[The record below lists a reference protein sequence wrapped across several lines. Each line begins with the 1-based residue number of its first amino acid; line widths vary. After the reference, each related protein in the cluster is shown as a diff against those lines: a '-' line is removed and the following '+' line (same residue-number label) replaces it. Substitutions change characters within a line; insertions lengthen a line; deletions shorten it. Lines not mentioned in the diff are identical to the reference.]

1 VRGAVESTVPDDEVA
16 SFYKSLQER
25 YGEDYEITD
34 APKRVIL
41 TVRPTTFVTK

>member
-1 VRGAVESTVPDDEVA
+1 MDTVPDDDVA
-16 SFYKSLQER
+16 SFYKSLQTR
-25 YGEDYEITD
+25 YGQDYEITD